1 MRPTRFVILTAMMAA
16 GTLSAGWWAVPVV
29 ATGWALHAQ
38 GGRAHHLSVATSAA
52 LSWALL
58 LGVMALRGP
67 VERVAEVLGGIIPV
81 GSVGIVAMT
90 LLFPALLAG
99 TASVVAE
106 AALRAGQRS

>member
-29 ATGWALHAQ
+29 ATGWALLAQ

-58 LGVMALRGP
+58 
-67 VERVAEVLGGIIPV
+67 LGGIIPV